1 MKISRIDIIGQ
12 NGNCGLHYTELP
24 KATLEVPMN
33 IKTVK
38 KFDTFVDKVCNWL
51 EDSGFYVTAK
61 KLSRWHLECMER
73 KEK

>member
-12 NGNCGLHYTELP
+12 NGNTGEHYS
-24 KATLEVPMN
+24 EVPMN

-61 KLSRWHLECMER
+61 KLSRWHLECME
-73 KEK
+73 KGEK